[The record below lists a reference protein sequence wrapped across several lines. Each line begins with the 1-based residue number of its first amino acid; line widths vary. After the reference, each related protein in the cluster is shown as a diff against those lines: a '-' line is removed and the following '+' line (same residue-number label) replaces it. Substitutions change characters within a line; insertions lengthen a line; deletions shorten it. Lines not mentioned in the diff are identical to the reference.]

1 MKKLDSLREWMVNQI
16 EEGEINIFVG
26 AGVSRNSLPLG
37 SELTKQIVE
46 LFLPHKEDPTIFDP
60 YISSGILRLEVT
72 MQIARE
78 TFEDNR
84 QIMLPLLAFVK
95 AKPNLNNYL
104 LAIAIRKG
112 CAVFTTNWDIL
123 IEIAYLSFY
132 HELPKVLV
140 LEKDG
145 SEMLGSS
152 DARNLTGVLVKL
164 HGSIAR
170 FVLQGNEN
178 PIIFDTT
185 DTIIAALNQVGR
197 GLDDSKRILLHT
209 FLKLKSTFV
218 WGYSCMDDFDVFP
231 ALKIRDRKPFYWV
244 CFDGE
249 RELDY
254 LQSAEDWTKQ
264 ESVIRSQ
271 YKALDPR
278 QMELDNIATV
288 TRRGDSRLWGNITS
302 WIKKLAD
309 DLNLEVPE
317 QIPRGIID
325 AVEVTGM
332 EASQLHKELFP
343 LWQKNLF
350 AARLLA
356 HVGEWG
362 DRMHTLYSNV
372 TTSYELTL
380 DRRVQI
386 AIEHAE
392 KTTPNDLSRAENIL
406 GQYELSSQDISPST
420 RAYGL
425 AILSNIKRRRGDKNA
440 KYPMNIALKLL
451 QREDLLEDA
460 RHKVQH
466 YYALLIHQ
474 EVAEQVRRL
483 SRKHLSNEI
492 SKILLR
498 ISEGKDLFEKGSE
511 YFDGEGMVENYA
523 MSQNG
528 LGLLLLEKARAMK
541 VAGQKE
547 EALKVL
553 EKTKKIFEENIIERR
568 QRYGFFRGVGQ
579 AYRNLALVFG
589 EMEKYDEA
597 AQALQRSAEFYSMV
611 KPVPP
616 ETDLYETFFRQ
627 SEVALLRDRPRE
639 ALEPIHKWIL
649 HKRVQG
655 DWHHEARGLKILSDA
670 YNKIGL
676 RLDAGY
682 AITLLVQIYDSLLM
696 NEEGRQR
703 LLNRRFGPEN
713 GIENL
718 TFAVRL
724 FSILGRESD
733 KIKSEE
739 LLNQLKELI
748 QSNKQHN
755 KHKGMED
762 KK

>member
-1 MKKLDSLREWMVNQI
+1 MKKLDSLRERMGNQI
-16 EEGEINIFVG
+16 EKGGMNIFVG

-46 LFLPHKEDPTIFDP
+46 LFLPYEEDSTIFNP
-60 YISSGILRLEVT
+60 YIPSGILRLEVT

-78 TFEDNR
+78 TFEDDR

-95 AKPNLNNYL
+95 AKPNLNHYL
-104 LAIAIRKG
+104 LAVAIRKG
-112 CAVFTTNWDIL
+112 CTVFTTNWDIL

-140 LEKDG
+140 LEKDC

-152 DARNLTGVLVKL
+152 DAQNLTGVLVKL

-170 FVLQGNEN
+170 FVFQGNEN
-178 PIIFDTT
+178 PMILDTT

-197 GLDDSKRILLHT
+197 GLDESKRNLLHT
-209 FLKLKSTFV
+209 YLKSKPTFV
-218 WGYSCMDDFDVFP
+218 WGYSCMDDFDLFP
-231 ALKIRDRKPFYWV
+231 ALRVMDRKPFYWV
-244 CFDGE
+244 CFEGE

-264 ESVIRSQ
+264 ESVIRSK

-278 QMELDNIATV
+278 QMELANIAAV
-288 TRRGDSRLWGNITS
+288 TRHGDSRLWGNITS
-302 WIKKLAD
+302 WIEKLASG
-309 DLNLEVPE
+309 LNLEVPE
-317 QIPRGIID
+317 QLPMGITD
-325 AVEVTGM
+325 AVEVIGL

-343 LWQKNLF
+343 SWQTNLF

-362 DRMHTLYSNV
+362 ERMHTLYSNV
-372 TTSYELTL
+372 STSSELTL

-392 KTTPNDLSRAENIL
+392 KTTPNDLAGAENIL
-406 GQYELSSQDISPST
+406 GHYELSPQDIPPST

-440 KYPMNIALKLL
+440 MHPMNIARKLL
-451 QREDLLEDA
+451 QQEDLLEDV

-483 SRKHLSNEI
+483 SRNPLSNEI

-528 LGLLLLEKARAMK
+528 LGLLLLEKARARK

-547 EALKVL
+547 ETLKVL
-553 EKTKKIFEENIIERR
+553 EETKKIFEENIIERR

-579 AYRNLALVFG
+579 AQRNLALVFQ
-589 EMEKYDEA
+589 EMGKYDEA
-597 AQALQRSAEFYSMV
+597 AQALQKSAEFYSMV

-627 SEVALLRDRPRE
+627 SEIALLRDRPWD

-670 YNKIGL
+670 YNRIGL

-682 AITLLVQIYDSLLM
+682 AVTLLVQIYNSLLM
-696 NEEGRQR
+696 SEEGRQR

-755 KHKGMED
+755 KHEMEGD
-762 KK
+762 EK